1 MFVELLMA
9 SPMRSFGSAL
19 LLSTVAALLLG
30 FLFSPLFAF
39 IVSHWNLSAVAP

>member
-9 SPMRSFGSAL
+9 LLTRSFGSAL
-19 LLSTVAALLLG
+19 LLSAVAALLLD
-30 FLFSPLFAF
+30 FLCSPLFAF